1 MDNHQEKTAPGMFP
15 EMCEARNACVTNS
28 TPPEL

>member
-15 EMCEARNACVTNS
+15 EMCEARNARVMNS
-28 TPPEL
+28 VPPDL